1 MASRYA
7 AEENPEALRAIANAT
22 AQLNIRDISH
32 MAQYRGSAMEEP
44 EAVVFHHTAGRGT
57 PEGVVN
63 TLNNRVDPFTGRKM
77 ILGVH
82 YIIDRDG
89 SVHAALPP
97 GTTGAH
103 VLTNQERNLGNQN
116 TIGVEVIAKDND
128 DVTPEQVAAGKLL
141 HAYLSSGRKKPL
153 DVFGHGELNPGHKL
167 PNEGLA
173 VVNPIRNRFKVDAA
187 RGYAEG
193 GEVDCGCDNG
203 YAKGGLKEVDD
214 LSQWLQLGGQDMESS
229 PEGLPVGQF
238 VGSSVA
244 VPAGAGVADAFKLA
258 HQAYEGELPEDYFRS
273 DEGSS
278 RMLNA
283 AMTPMLGS
291 FGLSHAVGPALK
303 EGETLLGMAVKPKG
317 GNWIKGSIENQTK
330 GLKSGTPLE
339 DLLAANEHW
348 ALEASDPVKYPQQAA
363 NANRYIQSNNQD
375 IAIDNWVDKKLNK
388 YIRNEMATPED
399 PIRLLAEKDILH
411 VDPEK
416 NLYPTW
422 RHIPNQENL
431 AQSFA
436 AKTWEDVSDRAL
448 TTDPAKDYQ
457 KQNWFSKS
465 KQGDNPWLEKLDPE
479 TPVYEVNELSP
490 MRASLGFNHLVDELK
505 NAVRHDSDLPTHLRL
520 TPEKLEKVSV
530 PQAVELVSK
539 INKWREEA
547 AANALAK
554 NATNDAVHLVKEY
567 PEAGYKWVEL
577 KPPTAVSEEVLSS
590 LSAKE
595 RELFNHYVEAGD
607 TPYEALQGVTGTY
620 DNPALAAALKYE
632 GDMMGHCVGG
642 YCSDVES
649 GQSRIFSLRDSK
661 GRPHVTIETGRN
673 PMYEGVGN
681 AINKIEPGLWEKMV
695 EQGGHYDHNKW
706 LRENRPDVHAELNKE
721 NVIQVKGKGNMKPK
735 DEYIPFVQDF
745 VRSREWGKIGDSRN
759 IDMAR
764 ITKPVKVGDNL
775 EVPPGY
781 YTQNDVKNL
790 LAEKGLSEQIPW
802 DLLYSKLRHYDSEFA
817 RGGSVQDSGA
827 TEAADLNTLFQKYA
841 DPGYAMGGSV
851 SPQAMANDNL
861 VYNPDEIDA
870 IAAQIRGVN

>member
-1 MASRYA
+1 MADR
-7 AEENPEALRAIANAT
+7 
-22 AQLNIRDISH
+22 
-32 MAQYRGSAMEEP
+32 
-44 EAVVFHHTAGRGT
+44 
-57 PEGVVN
+57 
-63 TLNNRVDPFTGRKM
+63 PF
-77 ILGVH
+77 
-82 YIIDRDG
+82 
-89 SVHAALPP
+89 
-97 GTTGAH
+97 
-103 VLTNQERNLGNQN
+103 NLGIDPADAQ
-116 TIGVEVIAKDND
+116 ARL
-128 DVTPEQVAAGKLL
+128 QQLL
-141 HAYLSSGRKKPL
+141 QPTQ
-153 DVFGHGELNPGHKL
+153 
-167 PNEGLA
+167 
-173 VVNPIRNRFKVDAA
+173 
-187 RGYAEG
+187 YAMG
-193 GEVDCGCDNG
+193 GGVDCGCAPG
-203 YAKGGLKEVDD
+203 YAKGGLKETDD

-258 HQAYEGELPEDYFRS
+258 NQAYQGELPPDYFHS

-505 NAVRHDSDLPTHLRL
+505 NAVRHDSDLPANLRL

-530 PQAVELVSK
+530 PQAVELVAK

-547 AANALAK
+547 AASALAK
-554 NATNDAVHLVKEY
+554 NATNDATHLVKEY

-577 KPPTAVSEEVLSS
+577 KPPTEVSKEVLES
-590 LSAKE
+590 LNPFEKNLYQ
-595 RELFNHYVEAGD
+595 RYLEAGD
-607 TPYEALQGVTGTY
+607 SPYEALQGVIG
-620 DNPALAAALKYE
+620 DQAKVSPALKAALKYE

-642 YCSDVES
+642 YCEDVAK
-649 GQSRIFSLRDSK
+649 GNSRIFSLRDSK
-661 GRPHVTIETGRN
+661 GRPHVTIETEPSRHLG
-673 PMYEGVGN
+673 GVGN
-681 AINKIEPGLWEKMV
+681 AINEIEPGLWDKMID
-695 EQGGHYDHNKW
+695 QGAYMDTWGW
-706 LRENRPDVHAELNKE
+706 LKENRPDIYQKMTAENI
-721 NVIQVKGKGNMKPK
+721 VQVKGKSNMAPK
-735 DEYIPFVQDF
+735 DEYLPFVQDF
-745 VRSREWGKIGDSRN
+745 IKSKDWNVIQDLHNTGLY
-759 IDMAR
+759 
-764 ITKPVKVGDNL
+764 KVTRGQRL
-775 EVPPGY
+775 PGFA
-781 YTQNDVKNL
+781 K
-790 LAEKGLSEQIPW
+790 EIEPG
-802 DLLYSKLRHYDSEFA
+802 LYSLEDFQKMAVENEMPQDVMDMWMAKLRDRPRYA
-817 RGGSVQDSGA
+817 QGGSVQGSGA
-827 TEAADLNTLFQKYA
+827 TEAADLDTLYQKYA
-841 DPGYAMGGSV
+841 DPGYATGGLV
-851 SPQAMANDNL
+851 SPQATANDNL
-861 VYNPDEIDA
+861 VYDPDEIDA

>member
-1 MASRYA
+1 MADR
-7 AEENPEALRAIANAT
+7 
-22 AQLNIRDISH
+22 
-32 MAQYRGSAMEEP
+32 
-44 EAVVFHHTAGRGT
+44 
-57 PEGVVN
+57 
-63 TLNNRVDPFTGRKM
+63 PF
-77 ILGVH
+77 
-82 YIIDRDG
+82 
-89 SVHAALPP
+89 
-97 GTTGAH
+97 
-103 VLTNQERNLGNQN
+103 NLGIDPADAQ
-116 TIGVEVIAKDND
+116 ARL
-128 DVTPEQVAAGKLL
+128 QQLL
-141 HAYLSSGRKKPL
+141 QPTQY
-153 DVFGHGELNPGHKL
+153 
-167 PNEGLA
+167 A
-173 VVNPIRNRFKVDAA
+173 V
-187 RGYAEG
+187 G
-193 GEVDCGCDNG
+193 GAVDCGCAPG
-203 YAKGGLKEVDD
+203 YAKGGLKETDD

-258 HQAYEGELPEDYFRS
+258 NQAYQGELPEDYFRS

-283 AMTPMLGS
+283 AMTPMLGG

-330 GLKSGTPLE
+330 GLKSGENLE
-339 DLLAANEHW
+339 DILAANEHW
-348 ALEASDPVKYPQQAA
+348 KLQIEQANERQNPVLAG

-465 KQGDNPWLEKLDPE
+465 KHGDNPWLEKLDPE
-479 TPVYEVNELSP
+479 TPVYEASELSP
-490 MRASLGFNHLVDELK
+490 MTASLGFNHLVDELK
-505 NAVRHDSDLPTHLRL
+505 NAIRHDSDLPANLRL
-520 TPEKLEKVSV
+520 SSEKLEKVSV
-530 PQAVELVSK
+530 PQAVELVAK

-577 KPPTAVSEEVLSS
+577 KAPTAVSEEVLSS

-595 RELFNHYVEAGD
+595 RELFNHYLEAGD
-607 TPYEALQGVTGTY
+607 SPYEALQGVIG
-620 DNPALAAALKYE
+620 DQAKVSPALKAALKYE

-642 YCSDVES
+642 YCEDVAQ
-649 GQSRIFSLRDSK
+649 GNSRIFSLRDSK
-661 GRPHVTIETGRN
+661 GRPHVTIETEPSRHLS
-673 PMYEGVGN
+673 GVGN
-681 AINKIEPGLWEKMV
+681 AINEIEPGLWEKMV
-695 EQGGHYDHNKW
+695 DQGAHMDTWGW
-706 LRENRPDVHAELNKE
+706 LKENRPDVHQKITAENI
-721 NVIQVKGKGNMKPK
+721 VQVKGKSNMAPK
-735 DEYIPFVQDF
+735 DEYLPFVQDF
-745 VRSREWGKIGDSRN
+745 IKSKDWNVIQDLHNTGLY
-759 IDMAR
+759 
-764 ITKPVKVGDNL
+764 KVTRGQKL
-775 EVPPGY
+775 PGFA
-781 YTQNDVKNL
+781 K
-790 LAEKGLSEQIPW
+790 EIEPG
-802 DLLYSKLRHYDSEFA
+802 LYSLEDFQKMAVENEMPQDVMDMWMAKLRDRPRYA
-817 RGGSVQDSGA
+817 QGGSVQGSGA
-827 TEAADLNTLFQKYA
+827 TEAADLDTLYQKYA
-841 DPGYAMGGSV
+841 DPGYATGGLV
-851 SPQAMANDNL
+851 SPQATANDNL
-861 VYNPDEIDA
+861 VYDPDEIDA